1 MNTGSGFVLIFIN
14 KYHIH
19 VQAFNAIVVKSSSLA
34 FKGVYYSFIMYWS
47 NTSAMRA
54 RISLFLALFFIVAVS
69 PLQAEESLTWQQCV
83 SEARQAHPDLSS
95 ALALLQQA
103 EADKRITEGSLL
115 PQLNLVASSQQNG
128 TTEKGIAV
136 SSVASY
142 SLSAEQLL
150 YDGHKTSN
158 QVASN
163 EEAIKAA
170 KYNYN
175 AVSANV
181 RFILRSAFTQL
192 LLAQDL
198 VGLTVEIAARRQ
210 KNFRLIN
217 LYYQGGKE
225 HIGSLHQAQADLA
238 QAEFEVSQAERGLL
252 LTQAKLA
259 SALGRDIHKPL
270 RVQGSYRASDLSM
283 VKPDLD
289 LLAKNNPLFH
299 QLDAKSKAAR
309 YALDVAKSAFS
320 PQFYLSSSVERSS
333 PDHWPFNAVD
343 WRAGFTLSVPIY
355 EGGSGRARVSKAM
368 AVLSQQNAEEKSG
381 YHQLLDALE
390 QNWKN
395 FQDAQR
401 MVVVQKKQLD
411 AATDRSFIA
420 NAQYSNG
427 LVTFNEWVIIEN
439 NLVGAKKNFLNAEA
453 NLLIAEAQ
461 WIQAKGGGLD
471 GQHE

>member
-1 MNTGSGFVLIFIN
+1 M
-14 KYHIH
+14 K
-19 VQAFNAIVVKSSSLA
+19 
-34 FKGVYYSFIMYWS
+34 
-47 NTSAMRA
+47 A
-54 RISLFLALFFIVAVS
+54 RIYLFLALFIFVAVL

-83 SEARQAHPDLSS
+83 SETRRAHPDLSS
-95 ALALLQQA
+95 ALAFLQQA

-115 PQLNLVASSQQNG
+115 PQLSLGASFQQGG
-128 TTEKGIAV
+128 TTEQGIAA
-136 SSVASY
+136 SSSSY
-142 SLSAEQLL
+142 ALSAEQLL
-150 YDGHKTSN
+150 FDGHKTSN

-170 KYNYN
+170 KYNFN

-181 RFILRSAFTQL
+181 RFALRSAFTQL

-198 VGLTVEIAARRQ
+198 VGLTVEIAERRQ
-210 KNFRLIN
+210 KNVRLIN

-238 QAEFEVSQAERGLL
+238 QAEFEVSQAERGLAL
-252 LTQAKLA
+252 AQTRLA

-270 RVQGSYRASDLSM
+270 RVQGSYRASDLSAE
-283 VKPDLD
+283 KPDLA
-289 LLAKNNPLFH
+289 LLAKNNPLFQ
-299 QLDAKSKAAR
+299 QLDAKTKAAR
-309 YALDVAKSAFS
+309 YAFDAANSAFS
-320 PQFYLSSSVERSS
+320 PQLSLTSSIGRSA

-355 EGGSGRARVSKAM
+355 EGGSGRGRVSKAR
-368 AVLSQQNAEEKSG
+368 AVLSQQNAQERSG
-381 YHQLLDALE
+381 YLQIFDTLE

-395 FQDAQR
+395 FQDARR

-411 AATDRSFIA
+411 AAIDRSAIA

-427 LVTFNEWVIIEN
+427 LVKFNDWVIIEN

-461 WIQAKGGGLD
+461 WIQVKGGGLD
-471 GQHE
+471 DQQE

>member
-1 MNTGSGFVLIFIN
+1 
-14 KYHIH
+14 
-19 VQAFNAIVVKSSSLA
+19 
-34 FKGVYYSFIMYWS
+34 
-47 NTSAMRA
+47 MRS
-54 RISLFLALFFIVAVS
+54 RISFFLALFIAVAVS
-69 PLQAEESLTWQQCV
+69 SLQAEESLTWQQCV
-83 SEARQAHPDLSS
+83 SEARRAHPDLFS

-115 PQLNLVASSQQNG
+115 PKLGLVASSQQNG
-128 TTEKGIAV
+128 TTEQGIAA
-136 SSVASY
+136 SSVTSY
-142 SLSAEQLL
+142 ALSAEQLL
-150 YDGHKTSN
+150 YDGHKISN

-170 KYNYN
+170 KYNFS

-181 RFILRSAFTQL
+181 RFALRSAFTQL

-198 VGLTVEIAARRQ
+198 VGLTVEIAERRQ
-210 KNFRLIN
+210 KNVRLIN

-238 QAEFEVSQAERGLL
+238 QAEFEVSQAERGLAL
-252 LTQAKLA
+252 AQTRLA

-270 RVQGSYRASDLSM
+270 RVQGSYRASDLSAE
-283 VKPDLD
+283 KPDLA
-289 LLAKNNPLFH
+289 LLAKNNPLFQ
-299 QLDAKSKAAR
+299 QLDTKTKVAR
-309 YALDVAKSAFS
+309 YALDAAKSAVS
-320 PQFYLSSSVERSS
+320 PQLYLTSSVGRSS
-333 PDHWPFNAVD
+333 PDRWPFNAVD

-355 EGGSGRARVSKAM
+355 EGGSGRGRVSKAR
-368 AVLSQQNAEEKSG
+368 AVLSQQNAQEKSG
-381 YHQLLDALE
+381 YLQIFDTLE

-395 FQDAQR
+395 FQDARR

-411 AATDRSFIA
+411 AAIDRSAIA

-427 LVTFNEWVIIEN
+427 LVKFNDWVIIEN

-461 WIQAKGGGLD
+461 WIQVKGGGLD
-471 GQHE
+471 DQQE